1 MKFDTSGQS
10 DHMVLASNAY
20 SSSLPS
26 AESIP
31 VSASALAVIDGRDQG
46 AFEVGG
52 SVILIV
58 AFAALVTMM
67 CRNRKPASRR
77 CYY

>member
-1 MKFDTSGQS
+1 MKFDTSSQS
-10 DHMVLASNAY
+10 DHMVLASNTY

-26 AESIP
+26 AESIS
-31 VSASALAVIDGRDQG
+31 VSASALTVIDGRDQG

-52 SVILIV
+52 SVVLMI
-58 AFAALVTMM
+58 AFAALVTLM
-67 CRNRKPASRR
+67 CRKRKHASCR

>member
-1 MKFDTSGQS
+1 MKFDTSSQS
-10 DHMVLASNAY
+10 DHMVLASNSY

-31 VSASALAVIDGRDQG
+31 VSASALGVIDGRDQG

-52 SVILIV
+52 SVILMI
-58 AFAALVTMM
+58 AFSALVTLM
-67 CRNRKPASRR
+67 CRKRKHARRR